1 MNENFLA
8 TDSRGLTRIKQIQ
21 RIVTSVTA
29 TELATLYSY
38 RQVWF
43 LVGRVIAA
51 RIAPWSE
58 RDTNCI

>member
-29 TELATLYSY
+29 TESATLYSFL
-38 RQVWF
+38 QVWI
-43 LVGRVIAA
+43 LEGEKAA
-51 RIAPWSE
+51 QDLKRT
-58 RDTNCI
+58 RDR